1 MSRYDDGF
9 RDGFR
14 EGYKAGEQGLF
25 KDYRYWQ
32 LVTPWESHLDD
43 ECSTDDDNP
52 CLLKNNEADWS
63 KPKHYVVTKIT
74 TIKKHKHKKKLHKP

>member
-1 MSRYDDGF
+1 MKRGERMSRYDDGF

-25 KDYRYWQ
+25 I
-32 LVTPWESHLDD
+32 TTWESHLDD
-43 ECSTDDDNP
+43 EYSTDDNNP
-52 CLLKNNEADWS
+52 CLLKNNKADWS

-74 TIKKHKHKKKLHKP
+74 TIKKHKHKKKLRKP